1 MLRFTRTHHPTEAV
15 MNDPVINS
23 LPDLLL
29 FVVPCIGL
37 LIFTMFRLDEQFSAP
52 RHGSSPRPMCGLDVH
67 GEPILCDPDGR
78 RVPPLMRRSPL
89 MRRRA
94 HP

>member
-1 MLRFTRTHHPTEAV
+1 
-15 MNDPVINS
+15 MNEPVINS

-29 FVVPCIGL
+29 FVVPCIGML
-37 LIFTMFRLDEQFSAP
+37 LFTMFRLDERFAAP
-52 RHGSSPRPMCGLDVH
+52 RHGNLPRPLCGLDAH

-78 RVPPLMRRSPL
+78 RVPPQLPRRPL

-94 HP
+94 IINR